1 MITAAP
7 LPGETAHRFTRKGH
21 EIQVSVIEV
30 DGGPAYG
37 HVLVFGQPGDECLVR
52 IHSRCLYG
60 DALRSDDCDC
70 GPELDKAL
78 DLIQAAGAGVLVY
91 LEQEGRGAGLV
102 AKARGYRYSELE
114 GTDTFTSYEALGYPP
129 DARTYHHAAT
139 SLKKLG
145 LKSILLLTNNPDKAD
160 EIRSAGFAVT
170 VVPLGTRPLS
180 ARAAAYLEAKRRRR
194 KHWIPTDAAPWAPDN
209 WDSDAMVTAPAG
221 RLRRALRALTDS
233 KRRFAVRRRMAAVA
247 VPEQRQ
253 DRAPE
258 SVPVSSDNAEYLAVE
273 KVSSTVLA

>member
-1 MITAAP
+1 V
-7 LPGETAHRFTRKGH
+7 PGETAHRFTRKGH

-102 AKARGYRYSELE
+102 AKARGYRHSELE

-160 EIRSAGFAVT
+160 EIRSAGFAVS

-194 KHWIPTDAAPWAPDN
+194 NHWIPTDAAPWAPDN
-209 WDSDAMVTAPAG
+209 WYSDAMVTAPAG
-221 RLRRALRALTDS
+221 RLRRALRALTDY
-233 KRRFAVRRRMAAVA
+233 KGRFAVRRRTPAVA